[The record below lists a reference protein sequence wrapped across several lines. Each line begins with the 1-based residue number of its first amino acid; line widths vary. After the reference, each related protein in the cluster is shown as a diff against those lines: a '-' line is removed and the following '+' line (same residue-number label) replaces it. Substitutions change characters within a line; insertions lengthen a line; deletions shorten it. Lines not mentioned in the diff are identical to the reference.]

1 MFSRRVASRYQLYP
15 QRSASTSELDVDSQ
29 KRETVLGN
37 WRIPSPSFLLI
48 ALVTLLCFAGAVYAR
63 PLNNPLNSEEITGQ
77 LAYSTDNIPVQQTIP
92 CCVTISGQ
100 LKLQGHSDHSGIQVL
115 MWPGSNLK
123 TTTNSTGHFSF
134 VGLTGSDANGP
145 LAYTLQV
152 SYPGYLGPRTTL
164 DLTPYYV
171 DGNTPVF
178 ITLPELQLLGG
189 DVNNDNRINIF
200 DLVIVGSHYGSV
212 GASTGDI
219 NGDGRVNIQD
229 LALTAGNFGKEN
241 NYNWSPP

>member
-1 MFSRRVASRYQLYP
+1 M
-15 QRSASTSELDVDSQ
+15 
-29 KRETVLGN
+29 GN
-37 WRIPSPSFLLI
+37 WRTPSPSLLFI
-48 ALVTLLCFAGAVYAR
+48 ALATLLCFAGSVYAR
-63 PLNNPLNSEEITGQ
+63 PLNSPVNSGEITGQ
-77 LAYSTDNIPVQQTIP
+77 LAYSTDPISIQQTIP
-92 CCVTISGQ
+92 CCATISGQ
-100 LKLQGHSDHSGIQVL
+100 LKLQGQVDHSGIQVL
-115 MWPGSNLK
+115 MWPGSNLQ

-134 VGLTGSDANGP
+134 VGLPSGDENGP
-145 LAYTLQV
+145 LIYTLQV
-152 SYPGYLGPRTTL
+152 SYPRYLGLRTTL

-171 DGNTPVF
+171 DENSPVL
-178 ITLPELQLLGG
+178 IVLPELQLLGG

-229 LALTAGNFGKEN
+229 LAVAAGNFGKEN

>member
-15 QRSASTSELDVDSQ
+15 QRSGSTSELDTHFL
-29 KRETVLGN
+29 KRETVFGN
-37 WRIPSPSFLLI
+37 WRTPSPSFLLI
-48 ALVTLLCFAGAVYAR
+48 ALATLLCFAGSVYAR
-63 PLNNPLNSEEITGQ
+63 PLNSEDITGQ
-77 LAYSTDNIPVQQTIP
+77 LVYSTDHISIQQTIP
-92 CCVTISGQ
+92 CCATISGQ
-100 LKLQGHSDHSGIQVL
+100 LKLQGRVDHSGIQVL

-123 TTTNSTGHFSF
+123 TTTNSSGHFSF
-134 VGLTGSDANGP
+134 VGLPSGDENGP
-145 LAYTLQV
+145 LTYTLQV
-152 SYPGYLGPRTTL
+152 SYPGHLAPRTTL

-171 DGNTPVF
+171 DENTP
-178 ITLPELQLLGG
+178 ILIALPELQLLGG

-229 LALTAGNFGKEN
+229 LAVAAGNFGKEN
-241 NYNWSPP
+241 TYNWSPP